1 VEKRVSRVSAKKGS
15 VTLAAILLALALT
28 AGVVYL
34 SGGDDLLTGLA
45 TQGSDLEAQII
56 TNCNIAVWD
65 SINNIGHDYECD
77 GAHGFILKADG
88 DSEDEPLVLDC
99 KNHTITCVDNCA
111 GYSGIWI
118 EGHTN
123 VKIENC
129 HIFNFTNGILLDD
142 ESADNELINN
152 YLEINDY
159 GVTLEG
165 NNTLRNHVHRNIF
178 YDNILCGVNTTNQN
192 NIASWSYNSTD
203 SSFEASEGNV
213 IYDNMF
219 WNYTA
224 GSVEACSDNTS
235 YNYWHAEI
243 ACQETEHPTDGGTY
257 GELNYSTTNIIGGR
271 CIGGNWWLHYNG
283 TDSTGDGLGDSDTPY
298 GQNITKL
305 YDGLQPIW
313 DLNNMIGDHHPLTD
327 PCSTPGVI
335 CGDVICPNS
344 TIYSDENG
352 EGIAI
357 SCDNTNLTCEG
368 TQFVGN
374 GVGEDHM
381 RGIEIIGQEN
391 IYITGC
397 EILNFTYGFYV
408 RDSKNVVIDGVS
420 VHDNNH
426 TGVYFGLNVEDS
438 VIKNSEFAN
447 RDTILW
453 DNASGNWSYDL
464 PWTSTGTQTLG
475 IDFQSASP
483 QENGKEPNIISYNT
497 IYNHTEGKGIRLRD
511 NSDAQEIYSN
521 YIYNNSYGISIE
533 DSNAFRI
540 GNNSL
545 VDNNEFGMFFDNAKE
560 GDFLEYNNISGSLN
574 ATSNYGIGLE
584 FLDSSVK
591 GIGNMNNTL
600 FNNRVA
606 TRVINSSVRFSYL
619 TSFNN
624 EKGFYVS
631 GSESE
636 SSLENVNIFN
646 NSDYGVSL
654 SSSYGGMPRFYFSG
668 DVSIY
673 NNNRGIRLWRINYT
687 NLSSTDAGFGFVN
700 VFNNSEGFYLGNSNN
715 NSISGFNIS
724 HNVLGIDLSNSG
736 DNIIYNNYFSNNSQH
751 VSEDEINHWN
761 ITRVYGPPLQKSIL
775 GEDYLGGNF
784 WDNFTGIDI
793 SGDAIADTNFPP
805 SDLPFTGFGGLV
817 GGDIGDALPLVS
829 EGNISCG
836 NIIHSIELTGNLTA
850 EGDCYTILGDDITL
864 DCAGHNII
872 GDGTGIGVNVS
883 GFDNAT
889 IINCMLSNFSS
900 GIHIGDSINSNI
912 SNNAVYDSSV
922 AGLELFDSNF
932 TIINNNHFE
941 NNLDGLDLI
950 FDSQWNNVTF
960 NWFIDNG
967 FGLYSNSSNNSIY
980 NNYFENG
987 DNVLDSGN
995 NTWNTT
1001 FSCSTNVSEFN
1012 ILDEPCMGGNYWS
1025 DYIALGGADNGSGVA
1040 PYDESPWNISE
1051 DGVGDL
1057 LIPFNSSENILVP
1070 GDYLPLLYVP
1080 VECGLIN
1087 RSTRLNQD
1095 LVSNGTCFIIN
1106 ADNIYLD
1113 FNGFS
1118 ITGNTSG
1125 IGVNVSNKTGVEIIG
1140 ANIQNFSTGI
1150 FVDPS
1155 SGIIV
1160 SDGNI
1165 SLTEKA
1171 IHFQETNS
1179 SEIYNNTLFDNKWGL
1194 YLDMS
1199 FDNVISQN
1207 IVFDNSLRGI
1217 ELVDSEDNLIYDNNF
1232 SNVLNAQDNNNPN
1245 DWNISYSNITNVIG
1259 GDYSGGNFWSDYL
1272 GKDFGGGIYPYNTS
1286 GDGIGD
1292 SDIPYNINLTAG
1304 EDYLPLTNDDGSLSV
1319 DCPII
1324 TEDTRLTGDLTCTG
1338 ETGIVIGA
1346 DHITL
1351 DCDTHFIN
1359 GTGVGAGVDVDSH
1372 QDIVI
1377 KNCNITNF
1385 YYGIRLVNTTNVDII
1400 EGNNIEFNDFYGVY
1414 LFSSTDTLID
1424 DSTIIDDNNGV
1435 YMISSSDTIISN
1447 NQIDLHKKFYG
1458 IYSYDG
1464 DELDIINNS
1473 MQQNYHGIYFVGT
1486 DNANVSNNNI
1496 TDSDVYSLFL
1506 HSGSTNNYFF
1516 NNDLSFGLEGIW
1528 VQGSSIGN
1536 GFLNNTVYNHTNHG
1550 LGCIDSD
1557 LNVFAFNMF
1566 ANNSVGEDYQV
1577 HVDNSA
1583 SSLFHEN
1590 QIISSDGNVF
1600 IKDSEKLFFSNNTV
1614 NSTQDVSLVINDSS
1628 ELTINNNTLYNNVEF
1643 NQVPS
1648 SIFNYNFVQ
1657 DNMVVVESSVFQMVG
1672 NNVTNNLTILDSDSL
1687 DVRENALVNN
1697 LINDTTT
1704 SVFSDNVLKTLFLI
1718 DFSSGIV
1725 ENNDADDVNGTSF
1738 DFETVTDSSII
1749 GNNIQNATVAMI
1761 LHSNSDDNTLHEN
1774 WLKDNVV
1781 LGLNITSSTGNNI
1794 YNNYFENDNNVYD
1807 GSDNLWYTDYACG
1820 TPNVVGGPCI
1830 GGNFYSDYYG
1840 LDNGDNGRNQGDG
1853 VGDQPENYVINIGDD
1868 NVDILPIVLYVS
1880 RQYFAPEDPD
1890 TLAMPAY
1897 APLSGL
1903 LEDEEVVPNM
1913 IQIINYTS
1921 GGGIYMSMLGLFNQS
1936 NVHAE
1941 DLIIRFNENK
1951 TFINVTGVTGIDDE
1965 YNLYLNHQNKINHGI
1980 YICPNANESLNSIN
1994 DSCTDIISINSF
2006 PTSLFGMNLLV
2017 NVTNDY
2023 YYLEG
2028 VDNSSIGA
2036 GINESDYCGAHI
2048 FHNVI
2053 LDKNI
2058 SCEGDALFANNDGI
2072 TIDLNG
2078 FTISGNGSGIGI
2090 NVSSFDNV
2098 SIINGVVENFET
2110 AIFIDPAVGI
2120 NVSGITARWNVEGI
2134 YFEEINESYIGDNNI
2149 ISNSNYG
2156 IHLVESIN
2164 NTIRNNFISNNSFD
2178 GIFTERSDLN
2188 LITKNNISDN
2198 FKKGLN
2204 LEDNSDSNLIY
2215 DNYFDNTLVDANS
2228 GWGNS
2233 WNTTKNCSIDGYTN
2247 IIGGPCQGGNFWSN
2261 YAGIDT
2267 TNDGVGNIN
2276 VPFNDDG
2283 QIGIG
2288 GDHLPIMEEGYVAC
2302 GGTGVVINTSL
2313 TLTKNVSVEG
2323 DCLIINSSNLMI
2335 DCNGNNFIGNSSGFA
2350 FKVENNDNVTIQN
2363 CEIQNFTWG
2372 IMLGNSTGS
2381 IIKGN
2386 TLLDNTLHGI
2396 ILGTESGFLSVDDAI
2411 VYDNVMKRN
2420 NFGLGIDN
2428 VSSSNISS
2436 NFIYNSSTAG
2446 ILLDASNNNTLSGN
2460 ILKNNSLGLSI
2471 KGSNNNSVILNDVF
2485 NKFLNES
2492 ISINLSNSF
2501 NNSIF
2506 DNYFE
2511 STYNAFDDGS
2521 NYWNSTYNCSVSGY
2535 NNIVGGPCQGGN
2547 FWSDYNG
2554 TDNGNGTSPY
2564 DGYPW
2569 NVSEDLIGNQYIP
2582 YNSSNNISDG
2592 GDYLPLVYTC
2602 VENWDI
2608 SSWSDCSGGS
2618 QIRNVTDLNSCGTI
2632 TNKPTT
2638 SQSCGGDPGSSSSG
2652 GGGGGSSSSSTETVV
2667 EAVYC
2672 AQSWTCGSWS
2682 SCSNGEQIRACIDEN
2697 SCNTKLS
2704 SGSVTYVAEV
2714 TKPSEEQACSESSS
2728 EDQEVQ
2734 VTYFD
2739 QDTSDT
2745 SAEQGGSDDS
2755 SEETTTEQQSTGFDG
2770 PVRTLALSS
2779 LAILFLFGGI
2789 FTYWEFG
2796 VLSNRVRRKLRKTKV
2811 MMSNSSIEILK
2822 QEYKSI
2828 YNMYLKLSE
2837 KDKRNFYTNVNRLRG
2852 KIEEQLKAEK
2862 IVEELFGDSHKGDL
2876 HTQKK
2881 NYLNIYREYQKL
2893 APKSQEKFYPKL
2905 VALKES
2911 LDHGKLV

>member
-1 VEKRVSRVSAKKGS
+1 MEKRVSRVSAKKGS

-28 AGVVYL
+28 AGVVYF
-34 SGGDDLLTGLA
+34 SGGDSLLTGLVS
-45 TQGSDLEAQII
+45 QGSDLGTQII
-56 TNCNIAVWD
+56 TDCNISVWE
-65 SINNIGHDYECD
+65 SINNIGHDYECYN
-77 GAHGFILKADG
+77 AHGFILMADG
-88 DSEDEPLVLDC
+88 VSEDEPLVLDC
-99 KNHTITCVDNCA
+99 KNHSITLMTLPT
-111 GYSGIWI
+111 GGFSGIWL
-118 EGHTN
+118 EGRTN
-123 VKIENC
+123 VKIQNC
-129 HIFNFTNGILLDD
+129 RIYNFTNGILLDGA
-142 ESADNELINN
+142 SNNNELVNN
-152 YLEINDY
+152 SLETNLH
-159 GVTLEG
+159 GVMVEG
-165 NNTLRNHVHRNIF
+165 NNTIANHIHRNLF
-178 YDNILCGVNTTNQN
+178 YNNILCGVNTSNQN
-192 NIASWSYNSTD
+192 NDLSFGYTSINSTMNE
-203 SSFEASEGNV
+203 SQGNV
-213 IYDNMF
+213 IYDNRF
-219 WNYTA
+219 WNLTP
-224 GSVEACSDNTS
+224 GSLEACSDNTS
-235 YNYWHAEI
+235 YNYWHAAK
-243 ACQETEHPTDGGTY
+243 ACQETEHPDGGGTY
-257 GELNYSTTNIIGGR
+257 GELNLSTINIVEGR
-271 CIGGNWWLHYNG
+271 CIGGNWWSTYNG
-283 TDSTGDGLGDSDTPY
+283 TDITGDGLGDTNTPH
-298 GQNITKL
+298 L
-305 YDGLQPIW
+305 DGGLFPP
-313 DLNNMIGDHHPLTD
+313 NAGNSMIGDWYPLTD
-327 PCSTPGVI
+327 PCAAPGVI
-335 CGDVICPNS
+335 CGDVTCPNKTVYTDS
-344 TIYSDENG
+344 GG

-357 SCDNTNLTCEG
+357 TCDNTNLTCDG
-368 TQFVGN
+368 TQFVGI
-374 GVGEDHM
+374 GTGEEHM
-381 RGIEIIGQEN
+381 KGIEIIGVEN
-391 IYITGC
+391 IVVTGC
-397 EILNFTYGFYV
+397 EVLNFTYGFYV

-426 TGVYFGLNVEDS
+426 TGVYFGLNVEGS
-438 VIKNSEFAN
+438 VINDSEFAN
-447 RDTILW
+447 RDTMLW
-453 DNASGNWSYDL
+453 ENISGNWTQTLLWS
-464 PWTSTGTQTLG
+464 STGTQTLG

-483 QENGKEPNIISYNT
+483 YENGKEANTISNNM
-497 IYNHTEGKGIRLRD
+497 IYNHNATAGKGIRLRD
-511 NSDAQEIYSN
+511 NSDAQKILSN

-533 DSNAFRI
+533 GSNQFEI
-540 GNNSL
+540 YDNLL
-545 VDNNEFGMFFDNAKE
+545 VDNNKYGMFFDDAKE
-560 GDFLEYNNISGSLN
+560 GESLDNNNVSGSLDGYPEG
-574 ATSNYGIGLE
+574 AGIYFIDSDVDGDV
-584 FLDSSVK
+584 LD
-591 GIGNMNNTL
+591 NNL
-600 FNNRVA
+600 FNNRVGA
-606 TRVINSSVRFSYL
+606 RIINSTVHFNYL
-619 TSFNN
+619 NSSNSERGIYF
-624 EKGFYVS
+624 S
-631 GSESE
+631 GSETN
-636 SSLENVNIFN
+636 SSLGNSNIFN
-646 NSDYGVSL
+646 NSDYGLGLGSGD
-654 SSSYGGMPRFYFSG
+654 GGSPLFLFSG
-668 DVSIY
+668 DMMIY
-673 NNNRGIRLWRINYT
+673 NNSKGINIDQLT
-687 NLSSTDAGFGFVN
+687 QTDISVNFGYVN
-700 VFNNSEGFYLGNSNN
+700 VFNNSDGVYLDGSNFN
-715 NSISGFNIS
+715 NISGLNIS
-724 HNVLGIDLSNSG
+724 GNTLGMHLINSM
-736 DNIIYNNYFSNNSQH
+736 NNTIYNNYFSNNSQH
-751 VSEDEINHWN
+751 VFEDEVNFWNRTRINGSHIN
-761 ITRVYGPPLQKSIL
+761 MGSIL
-775 GEDYLGGNF
+775 GGDYLGGNF

-793 SGDAIADTNFPP
+793 SGDGIADTNFLP
-805 SDLPFTGFGGLV
+805 SDLPFTGFGVLEPN
-817 GGDIGDALPLVS
+817 DIGDALPLVS
-829 EGNISCG
+829 VGNISCG

-850 EGDCYTILGDDITL
+850 EGDCYTILNNNITL
-864 DCAGHNII
+864 DCAGHTIVGN
-872 GDGTGIGVNVS
+872 GTGIGVNVS
-883 GFDNAT
+883 EFDNAT

-900 GIHIGDSINSNI
+900 GILINNSINSNI
-912 SNNAVYDSSV
+912 SNNSVYDSSV
-922 AGLELFDSNF
+922 AGLHLMYSNS
-932 TIINNNHFE
+932 TIINNNNFE
-941 NNLDGLDLI
+941 NNGRGVDILA
-950 FDSQWNNVTF
+950 SQGNEIIS
-960 NWFIDNG
+960 NWFVDNSW
-967 FGLYSNSSNNSIY
+967 GLWLSILSDNSIIF
-980 NNYFENG
+980 NNYFEND
-987 DNVLDSGN
+987 DNVFDSNVLGN

-1012 ILDEPCMGGNYWS
+1012 VLDEPCMGGNYWS
-1025 DYIALGGADNGSGVA
+1025 DYIVLGGADNGSGLA
-1040 PYDESPWNISE
+1040 PYNVSPWNISE
-1051 DGVGDL
+1051 DGIGDL
-1057 LIPFNSSENILVP
+1057 LIPFNSSGKIVIP

-1087 RSTRLNQD
+1087 RSTRLNQN

-1113 FNGFS
+1113 FNGFT

-1171 IHFQETNS
+1171 IYFQETNL
-1179 SEIYNNTLFDNKWGL
+1179 SEIYNNTLFDNSWGL

-1207 IVFDNSLRGI
+1207 FVFDNDIGL
-1217 ELVDSEDNLIYDNNF
+1217 ELVNSEENLVYDNNF
-1232 SNVLNAQDNNNPN
+1232 SNILNALDNNNPN
-1245 DWNISYSNITNVIG
+1245 DWNISYSNVTNLIG
-1259 GDYSGGNFWSDYL
+1259 GNFSGGNFWSDYL
-1272 GKDFGGGIYPYNTS
+1272 GKDFGGGTYPYNKTN
-1286 GDGIGD
+1286 DGIGD

-1304 EDYLPLTNDDGSLSV
+1304 SDHLPLTNDDGSLSV
-1319 DCPII
+1319 DCPVI
-1324 TEDTRLTGDLTCTG
+1324 TEDTRLIGDLTCTG

-1351 DCDTHFIN
+1351 DCNGHFIN
-1359 GTGVGAGVDVDSH
+1359 GTGVGAGVDVDFH

-1400 EGNNIEFNDFYGVY
+1400 ERNNIEFNDFYGVY
-1414 LFSSTDTLID
+1414 IFSSTDTLIN

-1435 YMISSSDTIISN
+1435 YMISSSDTTISN

-1464 DELDIINNS
+1464 NELDIINNS

-1486 DNANVSNNNI
+1486 VNANVSNNNI
-1496 TDSDVYSLFL
+1496 TDSDIYSLFL
-1506 HSGSTNNYFF
+1506 HSNSTDNYFF
-1516 NNDLSFGLEGIW
+1516 NNGLSLGLDGIW
-1528 VQGSSIGN
+1528 IRSSSIN
-1536 GFLNNTVYNHTNHG
+1536 NQFINNTIFNHTNHG
-1550 LGCIDSD
+1550 LRCIDSG
-1557 LNVFAFNMF
+1557 LNVFDGNMF
-1566 ANNSVGEDYQV
+1566 ANNSLGEDYQV
-1577 HVDNSA
+1577 YVDNSA
-1583 SSLFHEN
+1583 SSEFHNN
-1590 QIISSDGNVF
+1590 QMFSSDGNVF
-1600 IKDSEKLFFSNNTV
+1600 MKDSDGLVLFNNTV
-1614 NSTQDVSLVINDSS
+1614 NSTQNISLVINDSS
-1628 ELTINNNTLYNNVEF
+1628 SLTINNNTLYNNVEF

-1657 DNMVVVESSVFQMVG
+1657 DNIMIVESSVFQMVG

-1718 DFSSGIV
+1718 DFSSGTV
-1725 ENNDADDVNGTSF
+1725 DNNDADDVNGTSF

-1794 YNNYFENDNNVYD
+1794 FNNYFENDNNVYD
-1807 GSDNLWYTDYACG
+1807 DSDNVWYTDYACG
-1820 TPNVVGGPCI
+1820 TPNIVGGPCK

-1840 LDNGDNGRNQGDG
+1840 LDNGANGRDQGDG
-1853 VGDQPENYVINIGDD
+1853 VGDQPDNYVINSDDD
-1868 NVDILPIVLYVS
+1868 NKDTFPIVLYVS
-1880 RQYFAPEDPD
+1880 RQYFAPEDLD
-1890 TLAMPAY
+1890 TLAMSAY

-1903 LEDEEVVPNM
+1903 LEDKEVVPNM

-1921 GGGIYMSMLGLFNQS
+1921 GDGIYMSMLGLFNQS

-1980 YICPNANESLNSIN
+1980 YVCPNANESLDSIN
-1994 DSCTDIISINSF
+1994 SSCTDIIPITSF
-2006 PTSLFGMNLLV
+2006 PTLLFGGNLVV

-2023 YYLEG
+2023 YSLEG
-2028 VDNSSIGA
+2028 IGNISIGA

-2053 LDKNI
+2053 LDQNI

-2110 AIFIDPAVGI
+2110 AIFVDPAVGI
-2120 NVSGITARWNVEGI
+2120 NVSGITARWNVKGI
-2134 YFEEINESYIGDNNI
+2134 YFEEINESYISDNNI

-2164 NTIRNNFISNNSFD
+2164 NTINNNFIWNNSFD
-2178 GIFTERSDLN
+2178 GVFTERSDLN
-2188 LITKNNISDN
+2188 LITRNNISGN
-2198 FKKGLN
+2198 SQKGLN

-2233 WNTTKNCSIDGYTN
+2233 WNTTQNCSIDGYTN
-2247 IIGGPCQGGNFWSN
+2247 IIGGPCQGGNSWSN
-2261 YAGIDT
+2261 YMGIDT
-2267 TNDGVGNIN
+2267 TNDGVGDIN
-2276 VPFNDDG
+2276 YPFNDGG

-2288 GDHLPIMEEGYVAC
+2288 GDYLPIMEQGHIYC
-2302 GGTGVVINTSL
+2302 GGTGIVIDTNL
-2313 TLTKNVSVEG
+2313 TLTENVSVEG

-2350 FKVENNDNVTIQN
+2350 FKIENNDNVTIQN

-2372 IMLGNSTGS
+2372 IMVGNSTGS
-2381 IIKGN
+2381 IIKSN

-2396 ILGTESGFLSVDDAI
+2396 ILGTESGLLPVDDVT
-2411 VYDNVMKRN
+2411 VYDNVMNGNK
-2420 NFGLGIDN
+2420 FGLGLDN
-2428 VSSSNISS
+2428 VSNSNISF
-2436 NFIYNSSTAG
+2436 NFIYNSSTTG
-2446 ILLDASNNNTLSGN
+2446 ILLDVSNNNLVSGN
-2460 ILKNNSLGLSI
+2460 ILKNNTLGLSI
-2471 KGSNNNSVILNDVF
+2471 KESNNNSFISNKVFNQFLNDG
-2485 NKFLNES
+2485 
-2492 ISINLSNSF
+2492 ISINLSVSF
-2501 NNSIF
+2501 NNSIYNNF
-2506 DNYFE
+2506 FN

-2521 NYWNSTYNCSVSGY
+2521 NYWNFTYNCSILNY
-2535 NNIVGGPCQGGN
+2535 NNIVGGSCQGGN
-2547 FWSDYNG
+2547 YWFDYNG
-2554 TDNGNGTSPY
+2554 TDNGNGTAPY

-2569 NVSEDLIGNQYIP
+2569 NVSDDLIGNQYIP

-2602 VENWDI
+2602 VEDWEYGD
-2608 SSWSDCSGGS
+2608 WSGCSDGS
-2618 QIRNVTDLNSCGTI
+2618 KSRNVTDINFCEEDYLE
-2632 TNKPTT
+2632 T
-2638 SQSCGGDPGSSSSG
+2638 STSGCEVDDDTGSG
-2652 GGGGGSSSSSTETVV
+2652 GGGGGSSSSFTETVV
-2667 EAVYC
+2667 EVVYC
-2672 AQSWTCGSWS
+2672 SQSWTCGSWS

-2745 SAEQGGSDDS
+2745 SVEQGGSDDS
-2755 SEETTTEQQSTGFDG
+2755 PEETTTEQQSTGFDG

-2837 KDKRNFYTNVNRLRG
+2837 RDKRNFYTNVNRLRG

>member
-1 VEKRVSRVSAKKGS
+1 MEKRVSRVSAKKGS

-28 AGVVYL
+28 ASVVYF

-45 TQGSDLEAQII
+45 TQGSDLGAQLI
-56 TNCNIAVWD
+56 TNCNISVWE

-77 GAHGFILKADG
+77 GAHGFILRAD
-88 DSEDEPLVLDC
+88 DVTLDC
-99 KNHTITCVDNCA
+99 KNHSITCVANCD
-111 GYSGIWI
+111 GYSGIWL
-118 EGHTN
+118 EGRED
-123 VKIENC
+123 VIIQNC
-129 HIFNFTNGILLDD
+129 RIYNFTNGILLDD
-142 ESADNELINN
+142 ASNDNELVNN
-152 YLEINDY
+152 YLETNIY
-159 GVTLEG
+159 GVMLEG
-165 NNTLRNHVHRNIF
+165 NNTIANHVHRNLF
-178 YDNILCGVNTTNQN
+178 YDNLGCGVNTSNQAN
-192 NIASWSYNSTD
+192 DGTFGYVNI
-203 SSFEASEGNV
+203 SSSIDDTEGNV

-219 WNYTA
+219 WNLTA

-235 YNYWHAEI
+235 YNYWHAKR
-243 ACQETEHPTDGGTY
+243 ACQEDNVPPPDSGTY
-257 GELNYSTTNIIGGR
+257 ASNNLSTTNIVGGP
-271 CIGGNWWLHYNG
+271 CIGGNWWSTYNG
-283 TDSTGDGLGDSDTPY
+283 TDITGDGLGDTNTPH
-298 GQNITKL
+298 L
-305 YDGLQPIW
+305 DGGLFPP
-313 DLNNMIGDHHPLTD
+313 NAGNSMIGDWYPLTD
-327 PCSTPGVI
+327 PCAAPGVI
-335 CGDVICPNS
+335 CGDITCPNK
-344 TIYSDENG
+344 TIYTDSGG

-357 SCDNTNLTCEG
+357 TCDDTNLTCDG
-368 TQFVGN
+368 TQFVGI
-374 GVGEDHM
+374 GTGEDHM
-381 RGIEIIGQEN
+381 RGIEIVGVEN
-391 IYITGC
+391 IVVTGC

-426 TGVYFGLNVEDS
+426 TGVYFGLNVEKS
-438 VIKNSEFAN
+438 KINNSEFAN
-447 RDTILW
+447 RDTMLW
-453 DNASGNWSYDL
+453 DNSSGNWTQNLS
-464 PWTSTGTQTLG
+464 WSSTGTQTLG

-483 QENGKEPNIISYNT
+483 NENGKEPNTISNNI
-497 IYNHTEGKGIRLRD
+497 IYNHTDNGKGIRLRD
-511 NSDAQEIYSN
+511 HSDGQIIYSN
-521 YIYNNSYGISIE
+521 YIYNNSYGISVE
-533 DSNAFRI
+533 GSNKWNI
-540 GNNSL
+540 SDNLLVNNSEYGMSFDDAQNGEEL
-545 VDNNEFGMFFDNAKE
+545 NNNTV
-560 GDFLEYNNISGSLN
+560 SGSLDGYPEG
-574 ATSNYGIGLE
+574 AGIY
-584 FLDSSVK
+584 FIDSDLDGDVLD
-591 GIGNMNNTL
+591 NNL
-600 FNNRVA
+600 FNNRVGA
-606 TRVINSSVRFSYL
+606 RVINSSIQ
-619 TSFNN
+619 FNFLN
-624 EKGFYVS
+624 SSNSERGVYFS
-631 GSESE
+631 GSETDA
-636 SSLENVNIFN
+636 SLENSNIFN
-646 NSDYGVSL
+646 NSDYGIGL
-654 SSSYGGMPRFYFSG
+654 GSG
-668 DVSIY
+668 DGGSPLFSFNGDMMIY
-673 NNNRGIRLWRINYT
+673 NNSIGINIDQVNQTDISLEQGIVF
-687 NLSSTDAGFGFVN
+687 LSYVN
-700 VFNNSEGFYLGNSNN
+700 IFNNS
-715 NSISGFNIS
+715 
-724 HNVLGIDLSNSG
+724 LGINLSNSHNNNLSG
-736 DNIIYNNYFSNNSQH
+736 LNISGNILGINLSDSEGNIIYNNYFSNNSLH
-751 VSEDEINHWN
+751 AWEDLSNHWN
-761 ITRVYGPPLQKSIL
+761 KTRFDNLGQNFSII
-775 GEDYLGGNF
+775 GGNYTGGNF

-793 SGDAIADTNFPP
+793 SGDGIADTNFSP
-805 SDLPFTGFGGLV
+805 SDLPFTGFGVLDGA
-817 GGDIGDALPLVS
+817 DIGDALPLVS
-829 EGNISCG
+829 VGNISCG
-836 NIIHSIELTGNLTA
+836 DIIHSIELTGNLTA

-864 DCAGHNII
+864 DCAGHTII
-872 GDGTGIGVNVS
+872 GNATGIGVNVS

-900 GIHIGDSINSNI
+900 GIHIDSSINSNI
-912 SNNAVYDSSV
+912 SNNSIYSSSV

-932 TIINNNHFE
+932 TIINNNYFE
-941 NNLDGLDLI
+941 NNNDGLDLI
-950 FDSQWNNVTF
+950 FDSQWNNITS
-960 NWFIDNG
+960 NWFIDNTVG
-967 FGLYSNSSNNSIY
+967 FFSNSSNNSIY
-980 NNYFENG
+980 NNYFEN
-987 DNVLDSGN
+987 DVQNVDDRGN

-1025 DYIALGGADNGSGVA
+1025 DYIGLGGADNGSGVT
-1040 PYDESPWNISE
+1040 PYNESPWNISE
-1051 DGVGDL
+1051 DGIGDL
-1057 LIPFNSSENILVP
+1057 LIPFNSSDGIVIP

-1087 RSTRLNQD
+1087 RSTRLNQN

-1113 FNGFS
+1113 FNGFT

-1179 SEIYNNTLFDNKWGL
+1179 SEIYNNTLFDNKWAL

-1232 SNVLNAQDNNNPN
+1232 SNFLNALDNNNPN
-1245 DWNISYSNITNVIG
+1245 DWNISYSNVTNVIG

-1272 GKDFGGGIYPYNTS
+1272 GKDFGSGIHPYNTS

-1319 DCPII
+1319 DCPVI
-1324 TEDTRLTGDLTCTG
+1324 TEDTKLTGDLTCTG

-1351 DCDTHFIN
+1351 DCNTHFIN

-1400 EGNNIEFNDFYGVY
+1400 EENNIEFNDFYGVY
-1414 LFSSTDTLID
+1414 LFSSTDTLIN

-1435 YMISSSDTIISN
+1435 YMISSSDTTISN

-1486 DNANVSNNNI
+1486 TNANVSNNNV

-1506 HSGSTNNYFF
+1506 HSNSTNNYFF
-1516 NNDLSFGLEGIW
+1516 NNDLSFGLEGVWI
-1528 VQGSSIGN
+1528 QGSSIGN
-1536 GFLNNTVYNHTNHG
+1536 GFFNNTVYNHTNHG
-1550 LGCIDSD
+1550 LRCVDSGM
-1557 LNVFAFNMF
+1557 NGFAFNMF
-1566 ANNSVGEDYQV
+1566 ANNSVGEDYQFY
-1577 HVDNSA
+1577 VDNSA
-1583 SSLFHEN
+1583 SSLFSGN

-1600 IKDSEKLFFSNNTV
+1600 MKDSEGLELFNNTV
-1614 NSTQDVSLVINDSS
+1614 NSTQDVSLIINDSS
-1628 ELTINNNTLYNNVEF
+1628 KLTIKNNTLYNNVEF
-1643 NQVPS
+1643 NQVPN

-1657 DNMVVVESSVFQMVG
+1657 DNIVIDGSSVFEIVG
-1672 NNVTNNLTILDSDSL
+1672 NNVTNNLTILNSDSL
-1687 DVRENALVNN
+1687 EIRENVLVNN

-1704 SVFSDNVLKTLFLI
+1704 SVFSDNILRTLFLI
-1718 DFSSGIV
+1718 DFSSGTV
-1725 ENNDADDVNGTSF
+1725 ENNDADDINGTSF

-1761 LHSNSDDNTLHEN
+1761 LHSSSNNNVLHEN
-1774 WLKDNVV
+1774 WLKDNVN
-1781 LGLNITSSTGNNI
+1781 LGLNITSSIGNNI
-1794 YNNYFENDNNVYD
+1794 FNNYFENDNNVYD
-1807 GSDNLWYTDYACG
+1807 DSDNAWYTSYSCG
-1820 TPNVVGGPCI
+1820 VPNIVGGPCK

-1840 LDNGDNGRNQGDG
+1840 LDNGANGRDQGDG
-1853 VGDQPENYVINIGDD
+1853 VGDQPDNYVINSDDD
-1868 NVDILPIVLYVS
+1868 NKDTFPIVLYVS

-1921 GGGIYMSMLGLFNQS
+1921 GDGIYMSMLGLFNQS

-1951 TFINVTGVTGIDDE
+1951 TFINVTGVTGIDDSF
-1965 YNLYLNHQNKINHGI
+1965 NLYLNHQNKINHGI
-1980 YICPNANESLNSIN
+1980 YVCPNANESLDSIN
-1994 DSCTDIISINSF
+1994 DSCDFIQSFNSF
-2006 PTSLFGMNLLV
+2006 PNMFGAMPIEV
-2017 NVTNDY
+2017 NNDY
-2023 YYLEG
+2023 YVIRNVWSGSL
-2028 VDNSSIGA
+2028 GA

-2058 SCEGDALFANNDGI
+2058 SCEGDALFADNDGI

-2098 SIINGVVENFET
+2098 SIINGIVENFET

-2134 YFEEINESYIGDNNI
+2134 YFEEINESYISDNNI

-2164 NTIRNNFISNNSFD
+2164 NTIKNNLIWNNSFD
-2178 GIFTERSDLN
+2178 GVFTERSDLN
-2188 LITKNNISDN
+2188 LITRNNISGN
-2198 FKKGLN
+2198 SQKGLN

-2233 WNTTKNCSIDGYTN
+2233 WNTTQNCSIDGYTN
-2247 IIGGPCQGGNFWSN
+2247 IIGGPCQGGNSWSN
-2261 YAGIDT
+2261 YVGIDT

-2276 VPFNDDG
+2276 VPFNDGG
-2283 QIGIG
+2283 QIGVG
-2288 GDHLPIMEEGYVAC
+2288 GDYLPIMEEGYVAC
-2302 GGTGVVINTSL
+2302 GGTGVVIETNL
-2313 TLTKNVSVEG
+2313 TLTTNVSVEG

-2335 DCNGNNFIGNSSGFA
+2335 DCNGNSFIGNSSGFA
-2350 FKVENNDNVTIQN
+2350 FKIENNDNVTIQN
-2363 CEIQNFTWG
+2363 CEIQNFTFG

-2381 IIKGN
+2381 IIKSN

-2396 ILGTESGFLSVDDAI
+2396 ILGTESGILSVDDAT
-2411 VYDNVMKRN
+2411 VYDNIMNRN

-2428 VSSSNISS
+2428 VSNSNISFNS
-2436 NFIYNSSTAG
+2436 IYNSSIAG

-2460 ILKNNSLGLSI
+2460 ILKNNSIGLSI
-2471 KGSNNNSVILNDVF
+2471 KGSNNNSFTSNKVFNEFLNDG
-2485 NKFLNES
+2485 

-2501 NNSIF
+2501 NNSIYNNF
-2506 DNYFE
+2506 FN
-2511 STYNAFDDGS
+2511 STYNTFDDGS
-2521 NYWNSTYNCSVSGY
+2521 NYWNSTYNCSISGY
-2535 NNIVGGPCQGGN
+2535 NNIAGGSCQGGN
-2547 FWSDYNG
+2547 YWSDYNG

-2638 SQSCGGDPGSSSSG
+2638 SQSCGGGDPGSSSSG

-2745 SAEQGGSDDS
+2745 SAEQGGSDGS